1 MYQVAQEAKKNKEHE
16 ALINEIKAITGEKDN
31 ALLKMIY
38 ENKEKDK
45 EGSLAIRQEIQ
56 DMRQDMLAIKDGL
69 LAIQGREFKSHCS
82 DLLSNFYRITTED
95 FAAITKEHQVYNGLG
110 GNHEGDALFDAVRT
124 KYETGLKND
133 GPAIENK
140 KAPEDY
146 Y

>member
-95 FAAITKEHQVYNGLG
+95 FAAIT